1 MKEREP
7 DEMARVLA
15 EAPVGVDT
23 MLLQFQTFTGDQ
35 QRTRWMQEDIEGL
48 WFGGD
53 EEITVTSSE
62 IRYVV
67 VNDEIRE
74 TQTQTTVM
82 AIVVAL
88 AILMLFFRITMR
100 QSVLGVIAV
109 APVVVSLI
117 WMLGAMGLLGI
128 PYTITTS
135 AVIGVGVD
143 YTIHIVYRYQE
154 EHSQVRDPET
164 AMART
169 LSTTGSALMGS
180 ALTTALGMS
189 VPALSDLVVFRNF
202 GLMVALAL
210 IYSLIVST
218 FLLPPTM
225 TVWAAYQNMR
235 MRYRA
240 QRLMDDTDVESDH
253 AHRALLRLKESG

>member
-1 MKEREP
+1 
-7 DEMARVLA
+7 
-15 EAPVGVDT
+15 
-23 MLLQFQTFTGDQ
+23 
-35 QRTRWMQEDIEGL
+35 
-48 WFGGD
+48 
-53 EEITVTSSE
+53 
-62 IRYVV
+62 
-67 VNDEIRE
+67 
-74 TQTQTTVM
+74 
-82 AIVVAL
+82 
-88 AILMLFFRITMR
+88 MR

-117 WMLGAMGLLGI
+117 WMLGTMGLLGI

-135 AVIGVGVD
+135 AVTALVIGVGVD

-154 EHSQVRDPET
+154 EYSQVRNPEA

-180 ALTTALGMS
+180 AMTTALGMG
-189 VPALSDLVVFRNF
+189 VLALSDLVVFRNF

-225 TVWAAYQNMR
+225 TVWAAYQSMR
-235 MRYRA
+235 LRYMA
-240 QRLMDDTDVESDH
+240 QRLSDEADMKTD
-253 AHRALLRLKESG
+253 RARRASLHLRDSAP